1 MRWSG
6 SRNRMNDSPTNR
18 GHQKLAIRFA
28 LKASPPNIFIGG
40 PVPNPPGFPLQTCGN
55 DGLLTTYATRLKV
68 SEVAVQIFRLALLAL
83 TLLTATQIVH
93 SAETPKE
100 KIAFAYAAISPSMAG
115 IWMAKE
121 VGAFE
126 RNGLNA
132 ELVYISSGA
141 TAIQALVGGS
151 VQAALGAS
159 NAVIAATLK
168 GAPIIAVGSNTSR
181 PGMQLWVQPE
191 IQRAEQL
198 QGKTLAITRF
208 GSTSDFVTRLIL
220 RKLNLEG
227 KTELR
232 QFGGVVEADMGFRAR
247 QAEGRVSSQAP
258 GPQAKM
264 LVDAAELGIPFSM
277 NLLAVS
283 NDYLLKSPKSVEAIV
298 RAYIE
303 GIAALKT
310 KKAQALKLLE
320 KYMGQR
326 GGSSELH
333 HEFVS
338 KYLDAIPRVDPAAV
352 DTILEMVGSKAAPKA
367 KLFDN
372 SIIDRLAQEGFIEKL
387 YKGAKP

>member
-1 MRWSG
+1 MSK
-6 SRNRMNDSPTNR
+6 TIIT
-18 GHQKLAIRFA
+18 AI
-28 LKASPPNIFIGG
+28 
-40 PVPNPPGFPLQTCGN
+40 
-55 DGLLTTYATRLKV
+55 LLL
-68 SEVAVQIFRLALLAL
+68 ILLATTQ
-83 TLLTATQIVH
+83 TLR
-93 SAETPKE
+93 SAELAKE
-100 KIAFAYAAISPSMAG
+100 KITFAYASISPSMSAV
-115 IWMAKE
+115 WMAKE
-121 VGAFE
+121 IGAFE

-141 TAIQALVGGS
+141 TTIQALVGGS

-159 NAVIAATLK
+159 NAVVAATLK
-168 GAPIIAVGSNTSR
+168 GAPIIAVGGNSSR

-258 GPQAKM
+258 GPKARM

-283 NDYLLKSPKSVEAIV
+283 NDYLQKSPKSVDAIV

-310 KKAQALKLLE
+310 RKAQALKLFE

-326 GGSSELH
+326 GGSAEMH
-333 HEFVS
+333 HDFVMR
-338 KYLDAIPRVDPAAV
+338 YLDSVPRIDPAAV
-352 DTILEMVGSKAAPKA
+352 DTVLEMVGAKGAPRDR
-367 KLFDN
+367 LYDN
-372 SIIDRLAQEGFIEKL
+372 TIIDRLIHEGFTDKL

>member
-1 MRWSG
+1 MR
-6 SRNRMNDSPTNR
+6 
-18 GHQKLAIRFA
+18 
-28 LKASPPNIFIGG
+28 
-40 PVPNPPGFPLQTCGN
+40 
-55 DGLLTTYATRLKV
+55 
-68 SEVAVQIFRLALLAL
+68 IFRLVILLL
-83 TLLTATQIVH
+83 TLLATTQIVR
-93 SAETPKE
+93 SAEIGKE
-100 KIAFAYAAISPSMAG
+100 KITFAYASISPSMSAV
-115 IWMAKE
+115 WMAKE
-121 VGAFE
+121 IGAFE
-126 RNGLNA
+126 RNGLNT

-141 TAIQALVGGS
+141 TTIQALVGGS

-159 NAVIAATLK
+159 NAVVAATLK
-168 GAPIIAVGSNTSR
+168 GAPITAVGGNSSR

-232 QFGGVVEADMGFRAR
+232 QFGGVVEADVGFRAR
-247 QAEGRVSSQAP
+247 QAGGRISSQAP
-258 GPQAKM
+258 GPKARM
-264 LVDAAELGIPFSM
+264 LVDAADLGIPFSM

-283 NDYLLKSPKSVEAIV
+283 NDYLAKSPKSVEAIL

-310 KKAQALKLLE
+310 RKAQALKVLE

-326 GGSSELH
+326 GGSAEMH
-333 HEFVS
+333 HDFVMR
-338 KYLDAIPRVDPAAV
+338 YLDSVPRIDPAAV
-352 DTILEMVGSKAAPKA
+352 DTVLEMVGAKGSPKA
-367 KLFDN
+367 KLYDN
-372 SIIDRLAQEGFIEKL
+372 SIIDRLVHEGFTDKL

>member
-1 MRWSG
+1 MIDFKVLAKKMRRVG
-6 SRNRMNDSPTNR
+6 
-18 GHQKLAIRFA
+18 RF
-28 LKASPPNIFIGG
+28 LLIII
-40 PVPNPPGFPLQTCGN
+40 
-55 DGLLTTYATRLKV
+55 LLTPFHLHA
-68 SEVAVQIFRLALLAL
+68 
-83 TLLTATQIVH
+83 
-93 SAETPKE
+93 AETPRE
-100 KIAFAYAAISPSMAG
+100 KIAFAYAAISPSMSG
-115 IWMAKE
+115 VWMAKE
-121 VGAFE
+121 IGAFE
-126 RNGLNA
+126 RHGLNA

-159 NAVIAATLK
+159 NAVVAATLK
-168 GAPIIAVGSNTSR
+168 GAPMIAVASNTSR

-198 QGKTLAITRF
+198 QGKFLAITRF

-220 RKLNLEG
+220 RKLSLEG

-232 QFGGVVEADMGFRAR
+232 QFGGVVEADLGFRAR

-283 NDYLLKSPKSVEAIV
+283 NDYLARSPKSVDAIV

-310 KKAQALKLLE
+310 RKAQALKLLE

-326 GGSSELH
+326 GGSAEMH

-338 KYLDAIPRVDPAAV
+338 KYLDSVPRVDPAAV
-352 DTILEMVGSKAAPKA
+352 DTVLEMVGAKGAVKA

-372 SIIDRLAQEGFIEKL
+372 SIVDRLAQEGFIDKL

>member
-1 MRWSG
+1 MRFV
-6 SRNRMNDSPTNR
+6 
-18 GHQKLAIRFA
+18 AF
-28 LKASPPNIFIGG
+28 
-40 PVPNPPGFPLQTCGN
+40 
-55 DGLLTTYATRLKV
+55 TT
-68 SEVAVQIFRLALLAL
+68 LALLLISPHAF
-83 TLLTATQIVH
+83 

-100 KIAFAYAAISPSMAG
+100 KIAFAYAAISPSMSG
-115 IWMAKE
+115 VWMAKE
-121 VGAFE
+121 IGAFD
-126 RNGLNA
+126 RNGLSA
-132 ELVYISSGA
+132 ELVHISSGA

-159 NAVIAATLK
+159 NAVVAATIK

-208 GSTSDFVTRLIL
+208 GSTSDFVTRLIM

-232 QFGGVVEADMGFRAR
+232 QFGGVVEADVGFRAG

-258 GPQAKM
+258 GPKAKM

-283 NDYLLKSPKSVEAIV
+283 NDFYRRSPKTVERIV
-298 RAYIE
+298 ASYIE

-310 KKAQALKLLE
+310 RKPAALKLLE

-326 GGSSELH
+326 GGSAEQH
-333 HEFVS
+333 YDFVS
-338 KYLDAIPRVDPAAV
+338 KYLDAVPRVDAAAIETV
-352 DTILEMVGSKAAPKA
+352 LEMVGQKGVPKA
-367 KLFDN
+367 QLYDN
-372 SIIDRLAQEGFIEKL
+372 AIVDRLVQEGFIDRL
-387 YKGAKP
+387 YKGGKS

>member
-1 MRWSG
+1 MRFF
-6 SRNRMNDSPTNR
+6 
-18 GHQKLAIRFA
+18 RF
-28 LKASPPNIFIGG
+28 S
-40 PVPNPPGFPLQTCGN
+40 
-55 DGLLTTYATRLKV
+55 
-68 SEVAVQIFRLALLAL
+68 ALLFL
-83 TLLTATQIVH
+83 VFFGTPRTSR
-93 SAETPKE
+93 SAETPRE
-100 KIAFAYAAISPSMAG
+100 RISFAYAAISPSMSAV
-115 IWMAKE
+115 WMAKE
-121 VGAFE
+121 IGAFE

-132 ELVYISSGA
+132 EIVYIASGA
-141 TAIQALVGGS
+141 TTIQALVSGS

-159 NAVIAATLK
+159 NAVIGATVK
-168 GAPIIAVGSNTSR
+168 GAPIIAVAGNSSR

-232 QFGGVVEADMGFRAR
+232 QFGGVVEADMGFRSR

-258 GPQAKM
+258 GPKAKM

-283 NDYLLKSPKSVEAIV
+283 NEYLAKSPKSVEAIV

-303 GIAALKT
+303 GVAALKT
-310 KKAQALKLLE
+310 RKAQALKVFD
-320 KYMGQR
+320 KYMGPR
-326 GGSSELH
+326 GGSAEMH
-333 HEFVS
+333 HEFVM
-338 KYLDAIPRVDPAAV
+338 KYLDSVPRIDPAAV
-352 DTILEMVGSKAAPKA
+352 ETVLEMVGAKGAPKN
-367 KLFDN
+367 KLYDN
-372 SIIDRLAQEGFIEKL
+372 SIIDRLVHEGFTEKP

>member
-1 MRWSG
+1 MQLG
-6 SRNRMNDSPTNR
+6 SPKSSATRT
-18 GHQKLAIRFA
+18 LLLFA
-28 LKASPPNIFIGG
+28 LTVLS
-40 PVPNPPGFPLQTCGN
+40 
-55 DGLLTTYATRLKV
+55 
-68 SEVAVQIFRLALLAL
+68 
-83 TLLTATQIVH
+83 ATQTARA
-93 SAETPKE
+93 AEPAKE
-100 KIAFAYAAISPSMAG
+100 RITFAYAAISPSMSAV
-115 IWMAKE
+115 WMAKE
-121 VGAFE
+121 GGAFE

-151 VQAALGAS
+151 VHAALGAS
-159 NAVIAATLK
+159 NAVVAAAVK
-168 GAPIIAVGSNTSR
+168 GAPIVAVGSNTSR

-191 IQRAEQL
+191 IQRPEQL

-208 GSTSDFVTRLIL
+208 GSTSDFVTRLVL

-232 QFGGVVEADMGFRAR
+232 QFGGVVEADIGFRAR

-264 LVDAAELGIPFSM
+264 LVDAADLGIPFSM

-283 NDYLLKSPKSVEAIV
+283 HDYLSKSPRSVEAIV

-310 KKAQALKLLE
+310 RRTQALKLFE
-320 KYMGQR
+320 KYMGPR
-326 GGSSELH
+326 GGSAEMH
-333 HEFVS
+333 HEFVR
-338 KYLDAIPRVDPAAV
+338 KYLDSVPRVDPAAV
-352 DTILEMVGSKAAPKA
+352 DTVLEMVGAKGAPKG

-372 SIIDRLAQEGFIEKL
+372 SIIDRLERDGFIDQL
-387 YKGAKP
+387 YKGAKS

>member
-1 MRWSG
+1 
-6 SRNRMNDSPTNR
+6 
-18 GHQKLAIRFA
+18 
-28 LKASPPNIFIGG
+28 
-40 PVPNPPGFPLQTCGN
+40 
-55 DGLLTTYATRLKV
+55 
-68 SEVAVQIFRLALLAL
+68 
-83 TLLTATQIVH
+83 
-93 SAETPKE
+93 
-100 KIAFAYAAISPSMAG
+100 
-115 IWMAKE
+115 
-121 VGAFE
+121 
-126 RNGLNA
+126 
-132 ELVYISSGA
+132 
-141 TAIQALVGGS
+141 
-151 VQAALGAS
+151 
-159 NAVIAATLK
+159 
-168 GAPIIAVGSNTSR
+168 
-181 PGMQLWVQPE
+181 MQLWVQPE

-258 GPQAKM
+258 GPKARM

-283 NDYLLKSPKSVEAIV
+283 NDYLQKSPKSVDAIV

-310 KKAQALKLLE
+310 RKAQALKLFE

-326 GGSSELH
+326 GGSAEMH
-333 HEFVS
+333 HDFVMR
-338 KYLDAIPRVDPAAV
+338 YLDSVPRIDPAAV
-352 DTILEMVGSKAAPKA
+352 DTVLEMVGAKGAPRDR
-367 KLFDN
+367 LYDN
-372 SIIDRLAQEGFIEKL
+372 TIIDRLIHEGFTDKL

>member
-1 MRWSG
+1 VR
-6 SRNRMNDSPTNR
+6 
-18 GHQKLAIRFA
+18 
-28 LKASPPNIFIGG
+28 
-40 PVPNPPGFPLQTCGN
+40 
-55 DGLLTTYATRLKV
+55 
-68 SEVAVQIFRLALLAL
+68 IFRLATLAL
-83 TLLTATQIVH
+83 TVLTATQIVQ
-93 SAETPKE
+93 SAEVPKE
-100 KIAFAYAAISPSMAG
+100 KIAFAYAAVSPSMSG
-115 IWMAKE
+115 VWMAKE
-121 VGAFE
+121 IGAFE

-159 NAVIAATLK
+159 NAVVAATLK
-168 GAPIIAVGSNTSR
+168 GAPILAVASNTSR
-181 PGMQLWVQPE
+181 PGMQLWVQPD
-191 IQRAEQL
+191 IQRPEQL

-232 QFGGVVEADMGFRAR
+232 QFGGVVEADIGFRAR

-258 GPQAKM
+258 GPQARM

-310 KKAQALKLLE
+310 RKVQALKLLD

-333 HEFVS
+333 HEFVN
-338 KYLDAIPRVDPAAV
+338 KYLDSVPRVDPAAV
-352 DTILEMVGSKAAPKA
+352 DTILEMVGSKGASKT
-367 KLFDN
+367 KLYDN
-372 SIIDRLAQEGFIEKL
+372 SIVDRLAQEGFIDKL
-387 YKGAKP
+387 YKGTKP

>member
-1 MRWSG
+1 MNEFNVLAKKMRG
-6 SRNRMNDSPTNR
+6 V
-18 GHQKLAIRFA
+18 GRF
-28 LKASPPNIFIGG
+28 
-40 PVPNPPGFPLQTCGN
+40 
-55 DGLLTTYATRLKV
+55 LLTI
-68 SEVAVQIFRLALLAL
+68 SLLAPFSL
-83 TLLTATQIVH
+83 HA
-93 SAETPKE
+93 AETPRE
-100 KIAFAYAAISPSMAG
+100 KITFAYAAISPSMAG
-115 IWMAKE
+115 VWMAKE
-121 VGAFE
+121 IGAFE
-126 RNGLNA
+126 RHGLNA

-141 TAIQALVGGS
+141 TAIQALVGAS

-159 NAVIAATLK
+159 NAVVAATLK
-168 GAPIIAVGSNTSR
+168 GAPMIAVASNTSR

-232 QFGGVVEADMGFRAR
+232 QFGGVVEADVGFRAR

-283 NDYLLKSPKSVEAIV
+283 NDYLARSPKSVDAIV

-310 KKAQALKLLE
+310 RKAQALKLLE

-326 GGSSELH
+326 GGSSDSH
-333 HEFVS
+333 YEFVS
-338 KYLDAIPRVDPAAV
+338 KYLDSIPRVDPAAV
-352 DTILEMVGSKAAPKA
+352 DTVLEMVGAKGAAKA

-372 SIIDRLAQEGFIEKL
+372 SIVDRLVQEGFIDKL

>member
-1 MRWSG
+1 VR
-6 SRNRMNDSPTNR
+6 
-18 GHQKLAIRFA
+18 
-28 LKASPPNIFIGG
+28 
-40 PVPNPPGFPLQTCGN
+40 
-55 DGLLTTYATRLKV
+55 
-68 SEVAVQIFRLALLAL
+68 IFRLAILAL
-83 TLLTATQIVH
+83 TLLTPTRIVH
-93 SAETPKE
+93 SAESPKE

-121 VGAFE
+121 IGAFE
-126 RNGLNA
+126 RNGLTA

-168 GAPIIAVGSNTSR
+168 GAPIIAVSSNTSR

-310 KKAQALKLLE
+310 RKVQALKLLE

-333 HEFVS
+333 HEFVN
-338 KYLDAIPRVDPAAV
+338 KYLDTVPRVDPAAV
-352 DTILEMVGSKAAPKA
+352 DTILEMVGSKGAAKT
-367 KLFDN
+367 KLYDN
-372 SIIDRLAQEGFIEKL
+372 SIIDRLVQEGFIDKL
-387 YKGAKP
+387 YRGAKP

>member
-1 MRWSG
+1 MRDSRRSG
-6 SRNRMNDSPTNR
+6 GKFFQALR
-18 GHQKLAIRFA
+18 GVFSLLFCAIF
-28 LKASPPNIFIGG
+28 LT
-40 PVPNPPGFPLQTCGN
+40 PLVLQ
-55 DGLLTTYATRLKV
+55 
-68 SEVAVQIFRLALLAL
+68 
-83 TLLTATQIVH
+83 
-93 SAETPKE
+93 SAELPRE
-100 KIAFAYAAISPSMAG
+100 KIAIAYAAISPSMSG
-115 IWMAKE
+115 VWMAKE
-121 VGAFE
+121 IGAFE
-126 RNGLNA
+126 RNGLTA
-132 ELVYISSGA
+132 ELVHISSGA
-141 TAIQALVGGS
+141 TSIQALVGGS

-159 NAVIAATLK
+159 NAVVAATVK
-168 GAPIIAVGSNTSR
+168 GAPIIAVASNTSR

-208 GSTSDFVTRLIL
+208 GSTSDFVTRLVL

-227 KTELR
+227 KIELR
-232 QFGGVVEADMGFRAR
+232 QFGGVVEADIGFRAR

-277 NLLAVS
+277 NLLGVS
-283 NDYLLKSPKSVEAIV
+283 NDYLQKSPKSVDAIV

-310 KKAQALKLLE
+310 RKAQALKLLE

-333 HEFVS
+333 YEFVT
-338 KYLDAIPRVDPAAV
+338 KYLDAVPRVDPAAV
-352 DTILEMVGSKAAPKA
+352 DTVLEMVGSKGAPKA
-367 KLFDN
+367 RLFDN
-372 SIIDRLAQEGFIEKL
+372 SIVDRLAQEGFIDKL

>member
-1 MRWSG
+1 MFELRFLTITITSLFI
-6 SRNRMNDSPTNR
+6 
-18 GHQKLAIRFA
+18 LAQ
-28 LKASPPNIFIGG
+28 LSLG
-40 PVPNPPGFPLQTCGN
+40 
-55 DGLLTTYATRLKV
+55 
-68 SEVAVQIFRLALLAL
+68 
-83 TLLTATQIVH
+83 
-93 SAETPKE
+93 AELPRE
-100 KIAFAYAAISPSMAG
+100 KITFAYAAISRSMAG
-115 IWMAKE
+115 VWMAKE
-121 VGAFE
+121 IGAFE
-126 RNGLNA
+126 RHGLNA

-159 NAVIAATLK
+159 NAVVAATLK
-168 GAPIIAVGSNTSR
+168 GAPMIAVASNTSR

-232 QFGGVVEADMGFRAR
+232 QFGGVVEADIGFRAR

-283 NDYLLKSPKSVEAIV
+283 NDYLLKSPKSVDGIV

-310 KKAQALKLLE
+310 RKAQTLKLLE
-320 KYMGQR
+320 KYMGAR
-326 GGSSELH
+326 GGSAEGHL
-333 HEFVS
+333 EFVG
-338 KYLDAIPRVDPAAV
+338 KYLDAVPRVDPAAV
-352 DTILEMVGSKAAPKA
+352 DTVLEMVGAKGAAKA

-372 SIIDRLAQEGFIEKL
+372 TIVDRVAQEGFIDKL

>member
-1 MRWSG
+1 MWF
-6 SRNRMNDSPTNR
+6 M
-18 GHQKLAIRFA
+18 QI
-28 LKASPPNIFIGG
+28 
-40 PVPNPPGFPLQTCGN
+40 
-55 DGLLTTYATRLKV
+55 AT
-68 SEVAVQIFRLALLAL
+68 ALLI
-83 TLLTATQIVH
+83 LLISTQSAH
-93 SAETPKE
+93 SAEVARE
-100 KIAFAYAAISPSMAG
+100 KITFAYAAVSPSMSG
-115 IWMAKE
+115 VWMAKE
-121 VGAFE
+121 IGAFE
-126 RNGLNA
+126 RNGLSA

-151 VQAALGAS
+151 VHAALGAS
-159 NAVIAATLK
+159 NAVVAATLK

-232 QFGGVVEADMGFRAR
+232 QFGGVVEADLGFRAR

-258 GPQAKM
+258 GPQARM

-283 NDYLLKSPKSVEAIV
+283 NDYLQRSPKSVDAIV
-298 RAYIE
+298 RAYVE

-310 KKAQALKLLE
+310 RKAQALKLLE

-326 GGSSELH
+326 GGGSDLH
-333 HEFVS
+333 YEFVR
-338 KYLDAIPRVDPAAV
+338 KYLDATPRVDPAAV
-352 DTILEMVGSKAAPKA
+352 DTVLEMVGAKGAAKIT
-367 KLFDN
+367 LFDN
-372 SIIDRLAQEGFIEKL
+372 SIIDRLAQEGFIDKL
-387 YKGAKP
+387 YKGVKP

>member
-1 MRWSG
+1 MKTAVAKFLIGWS
-6 SRNRMNDSPTNR
+6 
-18 GHQKLAIRFA
+18 KL
-28 LKASPPNIFIGG
+28 
-40 PVPNPPGFPLQTCGN
+40 
-55 DGLLTTYATRLKV
+55 V
-68 SEVAVQIFRLALLAL
+68 SIL
-83 TLLTATQIVH
+83 TLSIAVFFSFPFHAHSVDLVH
-93 SAETPKE
+93 
-100 KIAFAYAAISPSMAG
+100 
-115 IWMAKE
+115 
-121 VGAFE
+121 
-126 RNGLNA
+126 
-132 ELVYISSGA
+132 ISSGA
-141 TAIQALVGGS
+141 VAIQALVGGS

-159 NAVIAATLK
+159 NAVLAAIIK

-191 IQRAEQL
+191 IQRPEQL

-208 GSTSDFVTRLIL
+208 GSTSEFVTRLIL

-232 QFGGVVEADMGFRAR
+232 QFGGVVEADLGFRAR

-258 GPQAKM
+258 GPKARM

-283 NDYLLKSPKSVEAIV
+283 NDYLQKSPKSVDAIV

-310 KKAQALKLLE
+310 RKAQALKLFE

-326 GGSSELH
+326 GGSAEMH
-333 HEFVS
+333 HDFVMR
-338 KYLDAIPRVDPAAV
+338 YLDSVPRIDPAAV
-352 DTILEMVGSKAAPKA
+352 DTVLEMVGAKGAPKD
-367 KLFDN
+367 KLYDN
-372 SIIDRLAQEGFIEKL
+372 TIIDRLIHEGFTDKL

>member
-1 MRWSG
+1 MEFS
-6 SRNRMNDSPTNR
+6 SEEHFLSLKKHALSPVEGR
-18 GHQKLAIRFA
+18 GKGRFDRHCLSQCKLEFIPAIILTIASIFFA
-28 LKASPPNIFIGG
+28 CHHI
-40 PVPNPPGFPLQTCGN
+40 
-55 DGLLTTYATRLKV
+55 YA
-68 SEVAVQIFRLALLAL
+68 
-83 TLLTATQIVH
+83 
-93 SAETPKE
+93 AETPKE
-100 KIAFAYAAISPSMAG
+100 KIAFAYAAISPSMSG
-115 IWMAKE
+115 VWMAKE
-121 VGAFE
+121 IGAFE

-159 NAVIAATLK
+159 NAVVAATLK

-232 QFGGVVEADMGFRAR
+232 QFGGVVEADIGFRAR

-310 KKAQALKLLE
+310 RKAQALKVLE
-320 KYMGQR
+320 RYMGQR
-326 GGSSELH
+326 GGSSEMH
-333 HEFVS
+333 HEFVN
-338 KYLDAIPRVDPAAV
+338 KYLDRVPRVDPAAV
-352 DTILEMVGSKAAPKA
+352 DTILEMVGSKGVPKT
-367 KLFDN
+367 KLYDN
-372 SIIDRLAQEGFIEKL
+372 SIIDRLMQEGFIEKL

>member
-1 MRWSG
+1 MNFVRLIVPTAG
-6 SRNRMNDSPTNR
+6 SM
-18 GHQKLAIRFA
+18 QKQLSTWISILYAVLVLIP
-28 LKASPPNIFIGG
+28 ASAN
-40 PVPNPPGFPLQTCGN
+40 
-55 DGLLTTYATRLKV
+55 A
-68 SEVAVQIFRLALLAL
+68 
-83 TLLTATQIVH
+83 
-93 SAETPKE
+93 AEAPRE
-100 KIAFAYAAISPSMAG
+100 RIAFAYAAISPSMAG
-115 IWMAKE
+115 VWMAKE
-121 VGAFE
+121 IGAFE

-132 ELVYISSGA
+132 ELVHISSGA

-151 VQAALGAS
+151 VHAALGAS
-159 NAVIAATLK
+159 NAVVAAAVK

-191 IQRAEQL
+191 IQWPEQL

-232 QFGGVVEADMGFRAR
+232 QFGGVVEADIGFRAK

-264 LVDAAELGIPFSM
+264 LVDAADLGIPFSM

-283 NDYLLKSPKSVEAIV
+283 NDYLAKSPRSVEAIV

-310 KKAQALKLLE
+310 RKAQALKLFE
-320 KYMGQR
+320 KYMGPR
-326 GGSSELH
+326 GGSAEMH
-333 HEFVS
+333 YEFVT
-338 KYLDAIPRVDPAAV
+338 KYLDSVPRVDPAAV
-352 DTILEMVGSKAAPKA
+352 DTVLEMVGAKGAPKA

-372 SIIDRLAQEGFIEKL
+372 SIIDRLAREGLIDKL
-387 YKGAKP
+387 YKGAKS